1 MCMCARVI
9 GEEEERE
16 RGRGRGRGRKQK
28 QKDTEKDDKSN
39 NKIRH
44 FCQKKR

>member
-9 GEEEERE
+9 GEEEEKE
-16 RGRGRGRGRKQK
+16 RGRGRKQK
-28 QKDTEKDDKSN
+28 QKDTEKDYKSN

-44 FCQKKR
+44 FCQKK